1 MKMELLILGITA
13 FFIVNTYYDGKYS
26 KLLLSWK
33 KYYKMAFFGL
43 LGLSLYLM
51 MKRNPKQGKHML
63 LHANNMIKYLPI
75 DRGTLGVLHPIIDMT
90 TGTKGTRS
98 FMEGYEEYDESSPPA
113 PFFDAPPSPD
123 QLKGMLHRGGR
134 PTKRSVSETKK
145 KYVASCQDWKCGNCG
160 QKLNHTYEVDH
171 KVRLE
176 YGGSNDVDNLVA
188 LCRNCHGN
196 KTAME
201 NM

>member
-1 MKMELLILGITA
+1 MKIELLILGITA

-33 KYYKMAFFGL
+33 KYYKMAFFGVA
-43 LGLSLYLM
+43 GISLYLL
-51 MKRNPKQGKHML
+51 MKRNPMQGKKML
-63 LHANNMIKYLPI
+63 LHANNMIKYMPI
-75 DRGTLGVLHPIIDMT
+75 DKGTLGMLNPILDLSV
-90 TGTKGTRS
+90 GRREG
-98 FMEGYEEYDESSPPA
+98 FMEDYENNLDPLEPA
-113 PFFDAPPSPD
+113 MYPSP
-123 QLKGMLHRGGR
+123 QQIKGMLHQGGR

-145 KYVASCQDWKCGNCG
+145 KYVASCQNWKCGNCS
-160 QKLNHTYEVDH
+160 QQLNHTFEIDH
-171 KVRLE
+171 KLRLE
-176 YGGSNDVDNLVA
+176 YGGSNEVENLVA